1 MNNLNGPDSIKK
13 GDYGYSSETLSKGSS
28 RKSRQSAK
36 GSPKNASQS
45 PRNNARPTQ
54 KDAKKL
60 KNSTIISIILV
71 IIQLALSGY
80 FIYLM
85 MTHKW
90 SYMPNVPDPVFIG
103 VSSALAFF
111 LVLALILTV
120 GRKRSTKRVGKVI
133 SIIVSIALL
142 VCIFV
147 LPFLSLGGKSKVDEN
162 PFVVFVSATDT
173 FGDLNK
179 EGNERSDTNILVAVN
194 PKTHT
199 VMMVSVP
206 RDYYIPVIAKSVS
219 INTSLNSDKLTHIG
233 LYGNGQARNNSGQ
246 KVGAAGWNYACE
258 VHWDHGKNAI
268 MDSLQKQFK
277 FNVSKDRYH
286 YAQLNFTG
294 FGKLIDELGGIDVD
308 VEKSFSY
315 TTYANY
321 GEDDG
326 KRKRY
331 KFKKGRMEMD
341 GNEALTFARTRKAFA
356 DGDLQRNR
364 NQTAVLKGVADKAL
378 SPTILLRYNGVMNAV
393 NDCLETDIDASSMA
407 LLQSRV
413 AGHSNYDGWKIVSFG
428 VIGESSRQSV
438 LWNGQALSVVLKD
451 PTSVGYGQ
459 KLLNKTL
466 AGTDSKTLK
475 RLAKKYTNAQGQ

>member
-13 GDYGYSSETLSKGSS
+13 GDYGYSSESLSGGSS
-28 RKSRQSAK
+28 RKARQSSK
-36 GSPKNASQS
+36 GAPKE
-45 PRNNARPTQ
+45 PRGSKRVT
-54 KDAKKL
+54 KTDAKKL
-60 KNSTIISIILV
+60 KNSTIISIVLV
-71 IIQLALSGY
+71 VIQLALSGY
-80 FIYLM
+80 FVYLM

-90 SYMPNVPDPVFIG
+90 TYMPNVPDAIFIG
-103 VSSALAFF
+103 ICAGLVFF
-111 LVLALILTV
+111 LIIAFILANAK
-120 GRKRSTKRVGKVI
+120 KRSSKRFGKFI
-133 SIIVSIALL
+133 SIIVIIALI

-147 LPFLSLGGKSKVDEN
+147 LPFLSIGGKSKVDEN
-162 PFVVFVSATDT
+162 PFVVFVSAADT

-179 EGNERSDTNILVAVN
+179 EGNERSDTNILAAVN

-199 VMMVSVP
+199 VMMVSIP

-233 LYGNGQARNNSGQ
+233 LYGNGQARNNNGE

-258 VHWDHGKNAI
+258 VHWDHGKTAI
-268 MDSLQKQFK
+268 MDSLKKQFK
-277 FNVSKDRYH
+277 FNVDSNHYH

-315 TTYANY
+315 TTY
-321 GEDDG
+321 EDYDEDNG
-326 KRKRY
+326 KRKKY
-331 KFKKGRMEMD
+331 TFKKGRMEMD

-356 DGDLQRNR
+356 DGDIQRNR

-378 SPTILLRYNGVMNAV
+378 SPTILLRYNGVLNAV

-413 AGHSNYDGWKIVSFG
+413 AGHQGYDGWKIVSFG
-428 VIGESSRQSV
+428 VIGESSRQRV
-438 LWNGQALSVVLKD
+438 LWNGQALSVVLKND
-451 PTSVGYGQ
+451 TSVDYGH
-459 KLLNKTL
+459 KLLNKAL
-466 AGTDSKTLK
+466 SGTDSKTLK
-475 RLAKKYTNAQGQ
+475 RLAKQYTNAQGQ

>member
-13 GDYGYSSETLSKGSS
+13 GDYGYSSESLSGGSS
-28 RKSRQSAK
+28 RKAKQSSK
-36 GSPKNASQS
+36 GAPKE
-45 PRNNARPTQ
+45 PRGSKRVT
-54 KDAKKL
+54 KTDAKKL

-71 IIQLALSGY
+71 VIQLALSGY
-80 FIYLM
+80 FVYLM

-90 SYMPNVPDPVFIG
+90 TYMPNVPDAIFIG
-103 VSSALAFF
+103 ICAGLVFF
-111 LVLALILTV
+111 LIIAFILANAK
-120 GRKRSTKRVGKVI
+120 KRSSKRFGKFI
-133 SIIVSIALL
+133 SIIVIIALI

-147 LPFLSLGGKSKVDEN
+147 LPFLSIGGKSKVDEN
-162 PFVVFVSATDT
+162 PFVVFVSAADT

-179 EGNERSDTNILVAVN
+179 EGNERSDTNILAAVN

-199 VMMVSVP
+199 VMMVSIP

-233 LYGNGQARNNSGQ
+233 LYGNGQARNNNGE

-258 VHWDHGKNAI
+258 VHWDHGKTAI
-268 MDSLQKQFK
+268 MDSLKKQFK
-277 FNVSKDRYH
+277 FNVDSNHYH

-315 TTYANY
+315 TTYEDY
-321 GEDDG
+321 GEDNG
-326 KRKRY
+326 KRKKY
-331 KFKKGRMEMD
+331 TFKKGRMEMD

-356 DGDLQRNR
+356 DGDIQRNR

-378 SPTILLRYNGVMNAV
+378 SPTILLRYNGVMSAI

-413 AGHSNYDGWKIVSFG
+413 AGHQGYDGWKIVSFG
-428 VIGESSRQSV
+428 VIGESSRQRV
-438 LWNGQALSVVLKD
+438 LWNGQALSVVLKND
-451 PTSVGYGQ
+451 TSVDYGQ

>member
-13 GDYGYSSETLSKGSS
+13 GDYGYSSESLSGGSS
-28 RKSRQSAK
+28 RKAKQSSK
-36 GSPKNASQS
+36 GAPKE
-45 PRNNARPTQ
+45 PRGSKRVT
-54 KDAKKL
+54 KTDAKKL

-71 IIQLALSGY
+71 VIQLALSGY
-80 FIYLM
+80 FVYLM

-90 SYMPNVPDPVFIG
+90 TYMPNVPDAIFIG
-103 VSSALAFF
+103 ICAGLVFF
-111 LVLALILTV
+111 LIIAFILANAK
-120 GRKRSTKRVGKVI
+120 KRSSKRFGKFI
-133 SIIVSIALL
+133 SIIVIIALI

-147 LPFLSLGGKSKVDEN
+147 LPFLSIGGKSKVDEN
-162 PFVVFVSATDT
+162 PFVVFVSAADT

-179 EGNERSDTNILVAVN
+179 EGNERSDTNILAAVN

-199 VMMVSVP
+199 VMMVSIP

-233 LYGNGQARNNSGQ
+233 LYGNGQARNNNGE

-258 VHWDHGKNAI
+258 VHWDHGKTAI
-268 MDSLQKQFK
+268 MDSLKKQFK
-277 FNVSKDRYH
+277 FNVDSNHYH
-286 YAQLNFTG
+286 YTQLNFTG

-315 TTYANY
+315 TTYEDY
-321 GEDDG
+321 GEDNG
-326 KRKRY
+326 KRKKY
-331 KFKKGRMEMD
+331 TFKKGRMEMD

-356 DGDLQRNR
+356 DGDIQRNR

-378 SPTILLRYNGVMNAV
+378 SPTILLRYNGVMSAI

-413 AGHSNYDGWKIVSFG
+413 AGHQGYDGWKIVSFG
-428 VIGESSRQSV
+428 VIGESSRQRV
-438 LWNGQALSVVLKD
+438 LWNGQALSVVLKND
-451 PTSVGYGQ
+451 TSVDYGQ

>member
-13 GDYGYSSETLSKGSS
+13 GDYGYSSESLSGGSS
-28 RKSRQSAK
+28 RKARQSSK
-36 GSPKNASQS
+36 GAPKEPRGSQ
-45 PRNNARPTQ
+45 RVT
-54 KDAKKL
+54 KTDAKKL

-71 IIQLALSGY
+71 VIQLALSGY
-80 FIYLM
+80 FVYLM

-90 SYMPNVPDPVFIG
+90 TYMPNVPDAVFIG
-103 VSSALAFF
+103 ICAGLVFF
-111 LVLALILTV
+111 LIIAFILANAK
-120 GRKRSTKRVGKVI
+120 KRSSKRFGKFI
-133 SIIVSIALL
+133 SIIVIIALL

-147 LPFLSLGGKSKVDEN
+147 LPFLSIGGKSKVDEN
-162 PFVVFVSATDT
+162 PFVVFVSAADT

-179 EGNERSDTNILVAVN
+179 EGNERSDTNILAAVN

-199 VMMVSVP
+199 VMMVSIP

-233 LYGNGQARNNSGQ
+233 LYGNGQARNNNGE

-258 VHWDHGKNAI
+258 VHWDHGKTAI
-268 MDSLQKQFK
+268 MDSLKKQFK
-277 FNVSKDRYH
+277 FNVDSNHYH

-315 TTYANY
+315 TTYEDY
-321 GEDDG
+321 GEDNG
-326 KRKRY
+326 KRKKY
-331 KFKKGRMEMD
+331 TFKKGRMEMD

-356 DGDLQRNR
+356 DGDIQRNR

-378 SPTILLRYNGVMNAV
+378 SPTILLRYNGVMSAI

-413 AGHSNYDGWKIVSFG
+413 AGHQGYDGWKIVSFG
-428 VIGESSRQSV
+428 VIGESSRQRV
-438 LWNGQALSVVLKD
+438 LWNGQALSVVLKND
-451 PTSVGYGQ
+451 TSVDYGH
-459 KLLNKTL
+459 KLLNKAL
-466 AGTDSKTLK
+466 SGTDSKTLK
-475 RLAKKYTNAQGQ
+475 RLAKQYTNAQGQ

>member
-28 RKSRQSAK
+28 RQGSTRASRKTDS
-36 GSPKNASQS
+36 SL
-45 PRNNARPTQ
+45 RNDSRPT
-54 KDAKKL
+54 KRDAKKL
-60 KNSTIISIILV
+60 RNSTIISIILV

-80 FIYLM
+80 FVYLLM
-85 MTHKW
+85 SHKW
-90 SYMPNVPDPVFIG
+90 LFMPNVPDPIFIG
-103 VSSALAFF
+103 ICGALAF
-111 LVLALILTV
+111 LLILALILTV
-120 GRKRSTKRVGKVI
+120 GKKRSTKRVGKLI
-133 SIIVSIALL
+133 SILVSIALL

-147 LPFLSLGGKSKVDEN
+147 LPFLTLGGKSKVDEN

-179 EGNERSDTNILVAVN
+179 EGNERSDTNILAAVN

-233 LYGNGQARNNSGQ
+233 LYGNGQARNNSGE
-246 KVGAAGWNYACE
+246 KVGASGWNYACE
-258 VHWDHGKNAI
+258 VHWDHGKNAL
-268 MDSLQKQFK
+268 MDSLKKQFK
-277 FNVSKDRYH
+277 FNVDKNHYH

-321 GEDDG
+321 SKDDG
-326 KRKRY
+326 KRKKY
-331 KFKKGRMEMD
+331 TFKKGRMEMD

-364 NQTAVLKGVADKAL
+364 NQTAVLKGVANKAL
-378 SPTILLRYNGVMNAV
+378 SPTILLKYSGVLNAV

-407 LLQSRV
+407 LLQSKV
-413 AGHSNYDGWKIVSFG
+413 SGHKNYDGWKIVSFG

-438 LWNGQALSVVLKD
+438 LWNGQALSVVLKND
-451 PTSVGYGQ
+451 TSVGYGR
-459 KLLNKTL
+459 KLLNNAL
-466 AGTDSKTLK
+466 SGTDSKTLK
-475 RLAKKYTNAQGQ
+475 RLSKKYTKAQGQ

>member
-13 GDYGYSSETLSKGSS
+13 GDYGYSSESLSGGSS
-28 RKSRQSAK
+28 RKARQSSK
-36 GSPKNASQS
+36 GAPKE
-45 PRNNARPTQ
+45 PRGSKRVT
-54 KDAKKL
+54 KTDAKKL

-71 IIQLALSGY
+71 VIQLALSGY
-80 FIYLM
+80 FVYLM

-90 SYMPNVPDPVFIG
+90 TYMPNVPDAIFIG
-103 VSSALAFF
+103 ICAGLVFF
-111 LVLALILTV
+111 LIIAFILANAK
-120 GRKRSTKRVGKVI
+120 KRSSKRVGKFI
-133 SIIVSIALL
+133 SIIVIIALL

-147 LPFLSLGGKSKVDEN
+147 LPFLSIGGKSKVDEN

-179 EGNERSDTNILVAVN
+179 EGNERSDTNILAAVN

-206 RDYYIPVIAKSVS
+206 RDYYIPVIAKSVA

-233 LYGNGQARNNSGQ
+233 LYGNGQARNNNGE

-258 VHWDHGKNAI
+258 VHWDHGKQAL
-268 MDSLQKQFK
+268 MDSLKKQFK
-277 FNVSKDRYH
+277 FNVPKDRYH

-315 TTYANY
+315 TTYATY
-321 GEDDG
+321 GKDDG

-378 SPTILLRYNGVMNAV
+378 SPTILLRYSGVMNAI

-413 AGHSNYDGWKIVSFG
+413 AGHQGYDGWKIVSFG
-428 VIGESSRQSV
+428 VIGESSRQRV
-438 LWNGQALSVVLKD
+438 LWNGQALSVVLKND
-451 PTSVGYGQ
+451 TSVDYGH
-459 KLLNKTL
+459 KLLNKAL
-466 AGTDSKTLK
+466 SGTDSKTLK
-475 RLAKKYTNAQGQ
+475 RLAKQYTNAQGQ

>member
-13 GDYGYSSETLSKGSS
+13 GDYGYSSESLSGGSS
-28 RKSRQSAK
+28 RKAKQSSK
-36 GSPKNASQS
+36 GAPKE
-45 PRNNARPTQ
+45 PRGSKRVT
-54 KDAKKL
+54 KTDAKKL

-71 IIQLALSGY
+71 VIQLALSGY
-80 FIYLM
+80 FVYLM

-90 SYMPNVPDPVFIG
+90 TYMPNVPDAIFIG
-103 VSSALAFF
+103 ICAGLVFF
-111 LVLALILTV
+111 LIIAFILANAK
-120 GRKRSTKRVGKVI
+120 KRSSKRFGKFI
-133 SIIVSIALL
+133 SIIVIIALI

-147 LPFLSLGGKSKVDEN
+147 LPFLSIGGKSKVDEN
-162 PFVVFVSATDT
+162 PFVVFVSAADT

-179 EGNERSDTNILVAVN
+179 EGNERSDTNILAAVN

-199 VMMVSVP
+199 VMMVSIP

-233 LYGNGQARNNSGQ
+233 LYGNGQARNNNGE

-258 VHWDHGKNAI
+258 VHWDHGKTAI
-268 MDSLQKQFK
+268 MDSLKKQFK
-277 FNVSKDRYH
+277 FNVDSNHYH

-315 TTYANY
+315 TTYEDY
-321 GEDDG
+321 GEDNG
-326 KRKRY
+326 RRKKY
-331 KFKKGRMEMD
+331 TFKKGRMEMD

-356 DGDLQRNR
+356 DGDIQRNR

-378 SPTILLRYNGVMNAV
+378 SPTILLRYNGVMSAI

-413 AGHSNYDGWKIVSFG
+413 AGHQGYDGWKIVSFG
-428 VIGESSRQSV
+428 VIGESSRQRV
-438 LWNGQALSVVLKD
+438 LWNGQALSVVLKND
-451 PTSVGYGQ
+451 TSVDYGQ

>member
-13 GDYGYSSETLSKGSS
+13 GDYGYSSESLSGGSS
-28 RKSRQSAK
+28 RKARQSSK
-36 GSPKNASQS
+36 GAPKE
-45 PRNNARPTQ
+45 PRGSKRVT
-54 KDAKKL
+54 KTDAKKL
-60 KNSTIISIILV
+60 KNSTIISIVLV
-71 IIQLALSGY
+71 VIQLALSGY
-80 FIYLM
+80 FVYLM

-90 SYMPNVPDPVFIG
+90 TYMPNVPDAIFIG
-103 VSSALAFF
+103 ICAGLVFF
-111 LVLALILTV
+111 LIIAFILANAK
-120 GRKRSTKRVGKVI
+120 KRSSKRFGKFI
-133 SIIVSIALL
+133 SIIVIIALL

-147 LPFLSLGGKSKVDEN
+147 LPFLSIGGKSKVDEN
-162 PFVVFVSATDT
+162 PFVVFVSAADT

-179 EGNERSDTNILVAVN
+179 EGNERSDTNILVVVN

-199 VMMVSVP
+199 VMMVSIP

-233 LYGNGQARNNSGQ
+233 LYGNGQARNNNGE

-258 VHWDHGKNAI
+258 VHWDHGKTAI
-268 MDSLQKQFK
+268 MDSLKNQFK
-277 FNVSKDRYH
+277 FNVDSNHYH

-315 TTYANY
+315 TTYEDY
-321 GEDDG
+321 GEDNG
-326 KRKRY
+326 KRKKY
-331 KFKKGRMEMD
+331 TFKKGRMEMD

-356 DGDLQRNR
+356 DGDIQRNR

-378 SPTILLRYNGVMNAV
+378 SPTILLRYSGVMNAI

-413 AGHSNYDGWKIVSFG
+413 AGHQGYDGWKIVSFG
-428 VIGESSRQSV
+428 VIGESSRQRV
-438 LWNGQALSVVLKD
+438 LWNGQALSVVLKND
-451 PTSVGYGQ
+451 TSVNYGH
-459 KLLNKTL
+459 KLLNKAL
-466 AGTDSKTLK
+466 SGTDSKTLK
-475 RLAKKYTNAQGQ
+475 RLAKQYTNAQGQ